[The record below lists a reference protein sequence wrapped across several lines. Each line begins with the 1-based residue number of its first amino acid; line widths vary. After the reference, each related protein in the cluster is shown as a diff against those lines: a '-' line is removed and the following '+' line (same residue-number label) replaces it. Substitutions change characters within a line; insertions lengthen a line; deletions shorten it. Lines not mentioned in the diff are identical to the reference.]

1 MPPTPRRPVAAAAA
15 AVSRPAVRGRAPVPT
30 ATSGYH
36 GEEGRR
42 RMLEEQERQE
52 ARKEAQAS
60 MSGMPFRFF
69 CPVGETREVIVVDD
83 APNFFRHEHNLKD
96 SSGRW
101 SIFTSCIEDR
111 ANCPVCASNPDKQ
124 AYFAMYLTVIDLTP
138 YVNKDNIE
146 VPWSKKLMVV
156 KSTQQKKIMR
166 LYERT
171 GNLRGMIL
179 SMTRDGDKDAAI
191 GNDIEFAGEVLDEDA
206 LAEYVNVYMNK
217 ENKEIT
223 IDGSVVFDY
232 DALFPEQTE
241 EMLASIVGGHVNNR
255 ESHDRNIGRTSARRP
270 GTSGDDWQGA
280 APARGAARPAARQAA
295 PARPAA
301 RPAPVRGRAPVEEA
315 EPEEVYE
322 EEAEAAPARPAARPA
337 PRQAAAPARPSA
349 VRGRPAPAEPEDE
362 PQRPATSLADRR
374 RALRR

>member
-15 AVSRPAVRGRAPVPT
+15 AVARPAVRGRAPVPT

-42 RMLEEQERQE
+42 RMAEEQEKQE

-69 CPVGETREVIVVDD
+69 TPVGETREIVVVDE

-101 SIFTSCIEDR
+101 SIYTSCIEDH
-111 ANCPVCASNPDKQ
+111 ANCPVCASNPDKP

-171 GNLRGMIL
+171 GNLRGMVL
-179 SMTRDGDKDAAI
+179 SMTRDGEKDAAI
-191 GNDIEFAGEVLDEDA
+191 GNDIE
-206 LAEYVNVYMNK
+206 
-217 ENKEIT
+217 
-223 IDGSVVFDY
+223 
-232 DALFPEQTE
+232 
-241 EMLASIVGGHVNNR
+241 
-255 ESHDRNIGRTSARRP
+255 
-270 GTSGDDWQGA
+270 
-280 APARGAARPAARQAA
+280 
-295 PARPAA
+295 
-301 RPAPVRGRAPVEEA
+301 VRGSKQVGSILVERMTIA
-315 EPEEVYE
+315 
-322 EEAEAAPARPAARPA
+322 
-337 PRQAAAPARPSA
+337 
-349 VRGRPAPAEPEDE
+349 GN
-362 PQRPATSLADRR
+362 
-374 RALRR
+374 